1 MLEQRQGIC
10 KYMYLSNL
18 LCVDPWYV
26 YCIHAFKKSYASK
39 MHTAKYPTGYQS
51 DTSTINVNSCITM
64 QNICLDFITE
74 YLCITGIFNIV
85 WNFTPAYLM
94 DCLPNSVLGW
104 GKVSSGLRHALVP
117 YE

>member
-1 MLEQRQGIC
+1 ML
-10 KYMYLSNL
+10 L
-18 LCVDPWYV
+18 
-26 YCIHAFKKSYASK
+26 KKSYASK
-39 MHTAKYPTGYQS
+39 MHTAKYPIGYQL

-94 DCLPNSVLGW
+94 DCLPNSVLGQ
-104 GKVSSGLRHALVP
+104 GKVSSELRRALVP